1 MRKYIHWLPIIVI
14 FLMMIAAY
22 FLGAANYFTYEM
34 LKERHMAL
42 ETFVKVHYLAASAI
56 FIGTYIVSTAL
67 SLPVGIYISLIGGFL
82 FAQPWSTLFVV
93 FGATIGACILFLA
106 AKTAL
111 RDLLTQKYTGTLSK
125 MKKGFNE
132 NAASYLLFL
141 RLVPIFPFWLVNLAS
156 ALFGVRFW
164 TFVWTTAVGIVPAA
178 FVFTQFGAGLGAVF
192 EGKKEFSL
200 NNVFNNDVKIALA
213 GLAILVVIPVV
224 VKKIHK
230 RNKNA

>member
-1 MRKYIHWLPIIVI
+1 MRKYINWLPIIII

-22 FLGAANYFTYEM
+22 FLGAADYFTYGM
-34 LKERHMAL
+34 LKERHMTL
-42 ETFVKVHYLAASAI
+42 EILVKEHYFSASAI
-56 FIGTYIVSTAL
+56 FIATYIVSTAL

-82 FAQPWSTLFVV
+82 FAQPWSTLYVV

-111 RDLLTQKYTGTLSK
+111 RDLLIQEYSETFSK
-125 MKKGFNE
+125 MKDGFNE

-141 RLVPIFPFWLVNLAS
+141 RFVPVFPFWLVNLAP

-164 TFVWTTAVGIVPAA
+164 TFVWTTALGIAPAA

-213 GLAILVVIPVV
+213 GLAILVLIPVV
-224 VKKIHK
+224 VKMIRK
-230 RNKNA
+230 RNNNA